1 MAVRRRQSR
10 KGFVPS
16 VGALNDRAE
25 CRALHSK
32 DCCALNRCTSATQ
45 PRRFSVPMGLCACE
59 SPLLVFEPATHPE
72 TLRYVTPLRY
82 PGGKAKLA
90 PFIARLL
97 ERNGLA
103 GGTYVEVYA
112 GGASVAFALL
122 LKGHAS
128 RVVINDVDPSI
139 HAFWH
144 GVLNETEALCRL
156 IRNRRVSVAEWTRQ
170 RKIQKD
176 PLNHDPVELG
186 FSTFFLNRTNRSGIV
201 CSGGMIGGVAQTGAW
216 RLDARFNKTELIE
229 RIERIAEHRSRVKL
243 HRKDAGQFLRDV
255 MPTLPAES
263 FLYLDPPYY
272 VKGTRRLY
280 ANFYSHEDHASI
292 AQIMARAKPS
302 WLVSYDDQPEI
313 RALYRSFR
321 TRRYQLAY
329 TARERCD
336 GNEVLIF
343 SNDLRIPNLSS
354 TTR

>member
-1 MAVRRRQSR
+1 MVE
-10 KGFVPS
+10 
-16 VGALNDRAE
+16 RAI
-25 CRALHSK
+25 
-32 DCCALNRCTSATQ
+32 
-45 PRRFSVPMGLCACE
+45 
-59 SPLLVFEPATHPE
+59 HPE

-103 GGTYVEVYA
+103 GGTYAEIYA

-128 RVVINDVDPSI
+128 SVHINDVDPSI
-139 HAFWH
+139 HAFWYC
-144 GVLNETEALCRL
+144 VLNETEALCRL

-170 RKIQKD
+170 RQVQKD
-176 PLNHDPVELG
+176 PNNYDPIELG

-201 CSGGMIGGVAQTGAW
+201 CSGGMIGGAAQSGSW
-216 RLDARFNKTELIE
+216 RLDARYNKSELIE

-243 HRKDAGQFLRDV
+243 HREDAEQFLRSV
-255 MPTLPAES
+255 LPTLPAKS

-280 ANFYSHEDHASI
+280 ANFYCHEDHARI
-292 AQIMARAKPS
+292 AEVMRRAKLS
-302 WLVSYDDQPEI
+302 WLVSYDDKREI

-321 TRRYQLAY
+321 TRRYQLTY
-329 TARERCD
+329 TAHDRSE

-343 SNDLRIPNLSS
+343 SDDLKIPSLSAP
-354 TTR
+354 TK